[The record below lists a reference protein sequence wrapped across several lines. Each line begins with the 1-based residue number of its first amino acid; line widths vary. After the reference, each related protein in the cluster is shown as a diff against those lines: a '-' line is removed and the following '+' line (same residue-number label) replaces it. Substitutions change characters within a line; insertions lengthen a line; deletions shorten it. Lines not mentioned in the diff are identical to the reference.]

1 MSMPADPSVLNQAPP
16 ASQTAPPQQYAP
28 PASVGGQFFTHEDIE
43 KARREERDKLYGR
56 ISKTDEKFKTLE
68 DEVAALRQTA
78 QQRSDAE
85 AAARQ
90 AADDAL
96 RAQQQEELSAKE
108 LISQRE
114 AEWKQRFEEME
125 RKRENDR
132 LIYEK
137 DKAYQEMRNY
147 IIRRSGEETAQG
159 LVGPELI
166 DFIVGETPEQVE
178 ASIVIL
184 RDKTKRILEGIR
196 EGQQQN
202 RAGMPGVS
210 TSGQPPA
217 GGPLDN
223 LTGQQTQQ
231 LSAADIAR
239 IPMSQWHEARQQ
251 LGLGSGDSNQGLY
264 G

>member
-1 MSMPADPSVLNQAPP
+1 MSMPTDPTVIPGTLPPVTQPYTPP
-16 ASQTAPPQQYAP
+16 ANT
-28 PASVGGQFFTHEDIE
+28 GGQFFTAEDIE

-56 ISKTDEKFKTLE
+56 ISKTDDKFKTLE

-78 QQRSDAE
+78 QQRE
-85 AAARQ
+85 ASESAARQ
-90 AADDAL
+90 AADEAL

-108 LISQRE
+108 LIKQRE
-114 AEWKQRFEEME
+114 SEWQQRFEEME

-147 IIRRSGEETAQG
+147 IIRRSGEETSQG
-159 LVGPELI
+159 LIGPELI
-166 DFIVGETPEQVE
+166 DFITGETPEQVE

-196 EGQQQN
+196 EGQNQA

-210 TSGQPPA
+210 PSGQPPV

-223 LTGQQTQQ
+223 ITGQQTQQ